1 MDDDLGRLRHS
12 GIHSGAGVYRR
23 QCRRPDCLTFLV
35 TVSSGR
41 SKAITVSSGRS
52 KAITVSTGRSKAIT
66 VSSGR
71 SKAITVSSGRS
82 KAEWIPPHLGAAHL
96 GEPSNGNAL

>member
-1 MDDDLGRLRHS
+1 MGGDLGRLRHS
-12 GIHSGAGVYRR
+12 GTHSGAGVYRR

-41 SKAITVSSGRS
+41 SKAIAVTVSSR
-52 KAITVSTGRSKAIT
+52 
-66 VSSGR
+66 
-71 SKAITVSSGRS
+71 RS
-82 KAEWIPPHLGAAHL
+82 KAEWIPPYLGATHL